1 MLTFLA
7 PVVVLLNGLAAGVL
21 LGTQLGGFP
30 LLASLPAD
38 RYVHAHAFFAGRY
51 DPWMP
56 ICLMGTLAGDI
67 ALALVTA
74 GDAVSALFAAAAV
87 LAAAVSVISWAKNVP
102 INRWVRTLD
111 PDNLPADFDGLER
124 RDDWGVWNRRRAV
137 LTIAA
142 LVVNCGALAVL
153 L

>member
-1 MLTFLA
+1 MLQFLA
-7 PVVVLLNGLAAGVL
+7 PLVVLLNGLAAGVL

-56 ICLMGTLAGDI
+56 ICLMGTLVGDI
-67 ALALVTA
+67 ALAVAAAQSAAVLFTA
-74 GDAVSALFAAAAV
+74 GAV
-87 LAAAVSVISWAKNVP
+87 LAAAVSVISWTKNVP
-102 INRWVRTLD
+102 TNRWVRSLD
-111 PDNLPADFDGLER
+111 PDNLPDDFDGLER
-124 RDDWGVWNRRRAV
+124 REVWGMWNRRRAV
-137 LTIAA
+137 MTIAA
-142 LVVNCGALAVL
+142 LVVNCSALVVL